1 MESFK
6 KDFMDERVTLKRRI
20 PGKCNLT
27 QSFSTVVIQ
36 VYIQCRNNFYLQ
48 LMFAKLCPDPRERL
62 KEDDLDV
69 VLSPQRRS
77 FGGGCQGNVAPAPHS
92 RRPISPLE
100 NKENE
105 SLRLG
110 AARRIGSGRII
121 TARVFERD
129 ARAEKERERERDLK
143 DKRFRVGF
151 SYLKFRQRWQDL
163 SFFVTV
169 MLIRNVQKVL
179 QYNICVIMTY
189 LVHNSENYNVNLKV
203 FLSECFLR
211 GILVT
216 NVCLVKG
223 EGMILMLKRN
233 LNGSLEDP
241 QASLRLL
248 SSLVLM
254 TKSWKMINESP
265 SVQGRSQSLSK
276 KA

>member
-1 MESFK
+1 M
-6 KDFMDERVTLKRRI
+6 LN
-20 PGKCNLT
+20 CL
-27 QSFSTVVIQ
+27 
-36 VYIQCRNNFYLQ
+36 
-48 LMFAKLCPDPRERL
+48 DPRERL

-151 SYLKFRQRWQDL
+151 NYLKSRFHWQDFL
-163 SFFVTV
+163 LTFFVYYTDAHKECSKSFCA
-169 MLIRNVQKVL
+169 IF
-179 QYNICVIMTY
+179 ICQMFY
-189 LVHNSENYNVNLKV
+189 LVHNFE
-203 FLSECFLR
+203 
-211 GILVT
+211 IT
-216 NVCLVKG
+216 
-223 EGMILMLKRN
+223 M
-233 LNGSLEDP
+233 
-241 QASLRLL
+241 
-248 SSLVLM
+248 
-254 TKSWKMINESP
+254 
-265 SVQGRSQSLSK
+265 
-276 KA
+276 